1 MDSDVK
7 NIVNTILNH
16 ENIPRKKAKFTNFV
30 KNIMR
35 NRASAHSI
43 DKTWELFSQAL
54 APPTP
59 PPTTTTTTTVE
70 TSQME
75 VETVVERKESKKEK
89 KKKKKRDQDESEDSE
104 NNVKKSKKQKKK
116 SNDEEGSEKE
126 NSEVKTKKKTK
137 KDKNKD
143 VDDDSPLKTL
153 KRKADD
159 DETETGE
166 IEEPAAKKVKQAK
179 FNWEESIEEILKK
192 NDGSIKM
199 KKLKK
204 KIVNELLASNSSK
217 PMTPEEASAKFE
229 KKIKKMSK
237 FKVLHDR
244 VSLKD
249 NSDSD
254 KNPAP
259 EADSVVA
266 PIEEETKQKPKQHE
280 NSFNNWESANLGSSS
295 QNEKFRRL
303 MGIKNPGKQGSG
315 MFGGAGRNDKKI
327 FNDLEQGFERA
338 RQMHF
343 GGRCFES

>member
-1 MDSDVK
+1 
-7 NIVNTILNH
+7 
-16 ENIPRKKAKFTNFV
+16 
-30 KNIMR
+30 MR

-59 PPTTTTTTTVE
+59 PPTTTTTTVE

-143 VDDDSPLKTL
+143 VDDDDTPLKTL

-159 DETETGE
+159 DEMETGE

-249 NSDSD
+249 SSDSD

-295 QNEKFRRL
+295 QTEKFRRL

>member
-1 MDSDVK
+1 
-7 NIVNTILNH
+7 
-16 ENIPRKKAKFTNFV
+16 
-30 KNIMR
+30 MR

-143 VDDDSPLKTL
+143 VDEDTPLKTL

-159 DETETGE
+159 DEMETGE